1 MGLAGSERR
10 GVLVMASGKL
20 DALAAVTTNRHT
32 ENQAQ
37 GKKSQRPPR
46 DR

>member
-1 MGLAGSERR
+1 MGLAGPERR

-20 DALAAVTTNRHT
+20 DALAAVTTNLHA

-37 GKKSQRPPR
+37 GKESRRPPR